1 MENMSRDRFLVLA
14 RNNEP
19 ACGVRLERPMFSV
32 IFVILADKSRG
43 YDIRLVQ
50 SWTAEGL
57 KL

>member
-1 MENMSRDRFLVLA
+1 MLA

-32 IFVILADKSRG
+32 LLADKSRG